1 MSTSKQDRQAA
12 RTTADLEYRYKFGKS
27 FAEFM
32 GIAEKASAAAQKA
45 TEAVESL
52 DGNLTQQEIFRR
64 LTNDGKAQGV
74 FMDETGEIFINASY
88 LAAGIIASV
97 NGTVKLD
104 LASDTLTISIPA
116 SEVYYRN
123 RSIVFSEMGIE
134 GYGESS
140 VLDGVMHQTLV
151 ITPAIYAESDA
162 DQFNATLTR
171 IYSIDSDL
179 VLAATNN
186 GTLRNALRLGL
197 DETSIVKIKDKTV
210 SWKDNGDGTYTLIG
224 TDE

>member
-1 MSTSKQDRQAA
+1 
-12 RTTADLEYRYKFGKS
+12 
-27 FAEFM
+27 
-32 GIAEKASAAAQKA
+32 
-45 TEAVESL
+45 
-52 DGNLTQQEIFRR
+52 
-64 LTNDGKAQGV
+64 
-74 FMDETGEIFINASY
+74 
-88 LAAGIIASV
+88 
-97 NGTVKLD
+97 
-104 LASDTLTISIPA
+104 
-116 SEVYYRN
+116 
-123 RSIVFSEMGIE
+123 
-134 GYGESS
+134 
-140 VLDGVMHQTLV
+140 MHQTLV